1 MRAPL
6 HLGTQSG
13 EALSPPVSSER
24 LLNGYL
30 EQTPSGKAPTPV
42 YGSPGFSAFATTGAV
57 RAMCQAADRLFVV
70 SDTSLVEVSSAGV
83 VTTLGAIPVGT
94 ADIASDGVNVV
105 VTCANE
111 IYVWNGT
118 TLTAVADADAP
129 NASSVELMKGFY
141 VFTETDTEQFFISP
155 QNDPSGDYQA
165 LDFDSADT
173 SSDKLV
179 RARRV
184 GNDLLLMGKRS
195 VEFWFYSGDTVFP
208 ISRYQDTPIDIGL
221 IGVRA
226 EAATNETIF
235 WIGSD
240 RTVRRLDG
248 RTATRISTYA
258 IEQIIAGWADASTTI
273 GTAHVW
279 QGHLF
284 ITFRNADGCI
294 VWDQATQRW
303 HERGSYGSDT
313 WSISHYAYAHGK
325 HLVGGAQVYELGGH
339 DEDGAV
345 LPFEMITPWLDNQ
358 GERFSTN
365 EVEVRLE
372 AGVGSLTT
380 SPLISLSRT
389 EDGETWTSPLTRSFG
404 KQGDRFRTV
413 KWSSQGMSRGCAFKL
428 RITDSVKRVIYSAY
442 ADVD

>member
-1 MRAPL
+1 MRVPL
-6 HLGTQSG
+6 ALGTQSG

-30 EQTPSGKAPTPV
+30 EQTPSGKAPTPI
-42 YGSPGFSAFATTGAV
+42 YGSPGFTSFATTGTI
-57 RAMCQAADRLFVV
+57 RAMYQAADRLFAVNA
-70 SDTSLVEVSSAGV
+70 TSLVEIASGGT
-83 VTTLGAIPVGT
+83 VTTLGTIPAGT
-94 ADIASDGVNVV
+94 VDIASDGVNVV
-105 VTCANE
+105 VTCGNE

-118 TLTAVADADAP
+118 TLAAVADPDAP
-129 NASSVELMKGFY
+129 SASSVELMKGFY
-141 VFTETDTEQFFISP
+141 VFTETNTEQFFISP
-155 QNDPSGDYQA
+155 QNDPGGNYDA

-173 SSDKLV
+173 TNDKLV
-179 RARRV
+179 RTRRV

-195 VEFWFYSGDTVFP
+195 IEFWYYSGDATFP
-208 ISRYQDTPIDIGL
+208 FARYQDTPVDIGL

-226 EAATNETIF
+226 EAATNETVF

-240 RTVRRLDG
+240 GTVRRLDG

-258 IEQIIAGWADASTTI
+258 IEQIIAGWSDASSSI

-279 QGHLF
+279 EGHLF
-284 ITFRNADGCI
+284 VTFRNAEGCI

-303 HERGSYGSDT
+303 HERASYNSDT
-313 WSISHYAYAHGK
+313 WSVSHYAYAHSK
-325 HLVGGAQVYELGGH
+325 HLVGGAQVYQLGGY
-339 DEDGAV
+339 DEAGTV
-345 LPFEMITPWLDNQ
+345 LPFEMVTPWVDNG

-372 AGVGSLTT
+372 AGVGTLTLN
-380 SPLISLSRT
+380 PQISLSRT
-389 EDGETWTSPLTRSFG
+389 EDGETWTDPLSRGFG

-413 KWSSQGMSRGCAFKL
+413 KWSGQGMSRGCAFRL
-428 RITDSVKRVIYSAY
+428 RITDAVKRVVYAAY